1 MELFWILMIIEV
13 TKTAT
18 ERDQNIVIILRLWKR
33 KTSLK
38 HSYAKF
44 TIQKM
49 KVQKAAKYPSLAA
62 HNGVNNSSSI
72 TGRFEN
78 SSGRSLLSNAALNH
92 GDDSDAR
99 NQGDGQK
106 RKNVSAF
113 TRGIKNE
120 DEKSTEKGDGG
131 IGNAQ
136 NNCGTANIVHL
147 GRPHSSRSSSNWTQW
162 RSGRGDR

>member
-1 MELFWILMIIEV
+1 M
-13 TKTAT
+13 
-18 ERDQNIVIILRLWKR
+18 
-33 KTSLK
+33 SLK

-44 TIQKM
+44 TTRKM
-49 KVQKAAKYPSLAA
+49 KVQIAAQYPSLAA

-78 SSGRSLLSNAALNH
+78 SSSRSLLSNAALHH

-99 NQGDGQK
+99 NQGNSQK
-106 RKNVSAF
+106 RKSVSAF

-120 DEKSTEKGDGG
+120 DDKSAEKGDGG

-136 NNCGTANIVHL
+136 NKRGAANIVHL
-147 GRPHSSRSSSNWTQW
+147 RRPHSFRSISNWAQW
-162 RSGRGDR
+162 RLKRGDG